1 MPRAP
6 DNKAHSFL
14 EEYRRACRQTGC
26 RLDIEN
32 GTLTIIEANAPQI
45 DEAVKV
51 LRKAHEP
58 KRPTPAKPAPA
69 PVATAPTPAV
79 LTEPSKHSTPTRRRR
94 PSTPTTD
101 GEST

>member
-1 MPRAP
+1 MAKAP

-32 GTLTIIEANAPQI
+32 GALTIIEANAPQI
-45 DEAVKV
+45 DQAVKV

-58 KRPTPAKPAPA
+58 KRPTPAKLAPPSRPA
-69 PVATAPTPAV
+69 PVLKMDAPIKP
-79 LTEPSKHSTPTRRRR
+79 PPTRRRHHA
-94 PSTPTTD
+94 STPTTD